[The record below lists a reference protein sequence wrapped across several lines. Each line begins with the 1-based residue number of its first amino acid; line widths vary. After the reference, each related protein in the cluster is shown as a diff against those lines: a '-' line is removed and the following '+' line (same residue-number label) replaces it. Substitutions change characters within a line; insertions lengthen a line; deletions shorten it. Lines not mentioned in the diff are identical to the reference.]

1 MGVEKAL
8 EGLPNYA
15 IDDCTV
21 ACSLMF
27 VGTTVHGPQN
37 LLEVETTTCGD
48 GCTPQLKSPVLLKS
62 AENSTLD
69 GINSKNATL
78 MSFVKEQVAADWNSY
93 ECGRRGKCDCSS
105 GECECF
111 EGYTGDRCQTQTALI

>member
-27 VGTTVHGPQN
+27 VGTTVMGPQN

-48 GCTPQLKSPVLLKS
+48 GCTPQLATPVQLKS
-62 AENSTLD
+62 AENSTFD
-69 GINSKNATL
+69 GTARTDTTL
-78 MSFVKEQVAADWNSY
+78 FSFVKEETAADWNSY
-93 ECGRRGKCDCSS
+93 ECGRRGKCDYGT

-111 EGYTGDRCQTQTALI
+111 EGYTGDRCQMQTALI